1 MVKSKVPYSMLVFRL
16 EYWGMGFIHFMAF
29 LAIRGAMG
37 GGGGGGEITHIMN
50 KVETFLLV
58 YL

>member
-37 GGGGGGEITHIMN
+37 GGGEITHIMN